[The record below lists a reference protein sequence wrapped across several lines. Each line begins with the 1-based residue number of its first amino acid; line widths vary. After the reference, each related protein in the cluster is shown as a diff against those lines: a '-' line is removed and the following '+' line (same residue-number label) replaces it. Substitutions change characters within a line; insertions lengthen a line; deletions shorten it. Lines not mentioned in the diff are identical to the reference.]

1 MDIAAFYKDVWKG
14 SFDGSDEE
22 LSLLLS
28 RACDVVDNAI
38 AYSGYTVE
46 TVPDVYKTRVYKAI
60 CAHADYISS
69 TGGTEGLTDNSYNSV
84 SLGKFSYSA
93 DTSDGSAGNGALTL
107 CPLAV
112 GYLAPTGLLYRGA
125 EIL

>member
-1 MDIAAFYKDVWKG
+1 MHITVFYKDIWKG
-14 SFDGSDEE
+14 GFDGSDEE

-38 AYSGYTVE
+38 AYSGYTAE
-46 TVPDVYKTRVYKAI
+46 TVPDVYKPRVFKAI
-60 CAHADYISS
+60 CAHADYINN
-69 TGGTEGLTDNSYNSV
+69 TGGAESLTGDSYSSV

-93 DTSDGSAGNGALTL
+93 DSSGDSAGSGALTL

-112 GYLAPTGLLYRGA
+112 GYLAPTGLLYRGVDV
-125 EIL
+125 L

>member
-1 MDIAAFYKDVWKG
+1 MDIEAFYKDVWKG

-22 LSLLLS
+22 QGKLLS

-38 AYSGYTVE
+38 AYSGYTSG
-46 TVPDVYKTRVYKAI
+46 TVPDVYKTRVCKAI

-93 DTSDGSAGNGALTL
+93 DTSGVGNGALTL

-112 GYLAPTGLLYRGA
+112 GYLAPTGLLYKGVDVF
-125 EIL
+125 